1 MGGDFGPRITVP
13 ATLDILRQYSFLRVV
28 LFGDENKIRPYL
40 TNIGDI
46 PSDQYQIHHCSESV
60 AMDEKPSSA
69 VRNKRDSSLWQA
81 LKLVADGQANACISA
96 GNTGALVAMSLLQLK
111 R

>member
-13 ATLDILRQYSFLRVV
+13 STLNILRQYSFLRVV
-28 LFGDENKIRPYL
+28 LLGDEKEIHSYL
-40 TNIGDI
+40 ADCSDI
-46 PSDQYQIHHCSESV
+46 SSDQYQIQHCSESV

-81 LKLVADGQANACISA
+81 LKLVSDG
-96 GNTGALVAMSLLQLK
+96 
-111 R
+111 